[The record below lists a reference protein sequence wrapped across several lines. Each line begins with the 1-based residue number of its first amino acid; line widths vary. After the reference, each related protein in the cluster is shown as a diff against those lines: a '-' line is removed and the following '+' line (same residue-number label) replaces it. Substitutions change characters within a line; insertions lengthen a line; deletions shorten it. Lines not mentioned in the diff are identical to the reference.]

1 MLCIFQINVNRKHTL
16 LYLSCSQSH
25 FKSGDHSKP
34 VCWETHLQKSPDSSV
49 APRVGGAALVH
60 TGALKHHNH
69 SIAAPFNVQSNQ
81 FYKSTNESIIRTHSW
96 NLQICTDH
104 SDWGTGS
111 LGTRTHQSPTCPPCE
126 GTRRSAGCHLDSR
139 GTVRV
144 KQPPLLQL
152 SVMKHIPTQRTVGTQ
167 LLVVAREPFPSPPA
181 IVLSFLNN
189 VNLFKLMLTHIATEN
204 ASFPLLGLGVTSV
217 YGAPPH
223 IANAISIHLRSWAS
237 LVFEGIIV
245 RDSV

>member
-1 MLCIFQINVNRKHTL
+1 ML
-16 LYLSCSQSH
+16 
-25 FKSGDHSKP
+25 G
-34 VCWETHLQKSPDSSV
+34 DSS
-49 APRVGGAALVH
+49 AKISWQQCRPTSWWSSSSPHRCFKTPSPLH
-60 TGALKHHNH
+60 RC
-69 SIAAPFNVQSNQ
+69 SFYVQSNHS
-81 FYKSTNESIIRTHSW
+81 YKSTNESIIRTHSW

-111 LGTRTHQSPTCPPCE
+111 LGTRTHQSPTCPLCE
-126 GTRRSAGCHLDSR
+126 STRRSAGCHLDSR

-144 KQPPLLQL
+144 KQPPLLRL

-167 LLVVAREPFPSPPA
+167 RLVVAREPFPRPPA

-223 IANAISIHLRSWAS
+223 IANAISVHLRSWAS